1 MSQAVLALAA
11 EASSDWASLIDPEG
25 TVLES
30 LRRFL
35 RELMHR
41 LPYVV
46 VGLGVLIVTWVVANV
61 AVFIAG
67 KVLAPTSMRASLK
80 DLFAKMVH
88 VAIWLLGILGA
99 AMVIFPTLTP
109 GRLLATLGLGS
120 IAIGFAFKD
129 IFENFF
135 AGVLILWRFPFEVGD
150 YIECEEIS
158 GQVEEIWIR
167 MTLIRQVDGQLLLVP
182 NAKLYMNPTRVVT
195 SQDSRRQQIF
205 CGVAYGEN
213 VDEARD
219 VIYKAVES
227 CPLVASDKAVE
238 VYAHRFG
245 SSSIDF
251 EVTWWAGSTP
261 LAERK
266 SRDQVVAAIKRDLDE
281 AGIEI
286 PFPYRTLT
294 FKSPTPW
301 SDQRPQE
308 DPA

>member
-1 MSQAVLALAA
+1 MSPFLMTLASEA
-11 EASSDWASLIDPEG
+11 ASSDWGDWNALVDPEG

-30 LRRFL
+30 LRRFV
-35 RELMHR
+35 RELVHR

-46 VGLGVLIVTWVVANV
+46 VGLLVLVVTWVVANV
-61 AVFIAG
+61 AVYVAKKI
-67 KVLAPTSMRASLK
+67 LSPTSLRASLK

-99 AMVIFPTLTP
+99 AMVVFPTLTP

-135 AGVLILWRFPFEVGD
+135 AGILILWRFPFEVGD

-195 SQDSRRQQIF
+195 SRAWRRQQIF
-205 CGVAYGEN
+205 CGVAYGE
-213 VDEARD
+213 D
-219 VIYKAVES
+219 VEFYSFLTTLESYEQALGDGVE
-227 CPLVASDKAVE
+227 LILTTDT
-238 VYAHRFG
+238 
-245 SSSIDF
+245 DF
-251 EVTWWAGSTP
+251 LKYLKSVTG
-261 LAERK
+261 E
-266 SRDQVVAAIKRDLDE
+266 
-281 AGIEI
+281 
-286 PFPYRTLT
+286 
-294 FKSPTPW
+294 
-301 SDQRPQE
+301 
-308 DPA
+308 